1 MKGNYGIRLA
11 AYTVLA
17 FLLSYFGS
25 TTLLFL
31 VLGVVLLAEKNEWAT
46 RQVLQALV
54 LCYVGVIVRNV
65 LNIFDFV
72 YDIPSMFVSVDVLF
86 NVANVLVKIWRTI
99 ENLINSVVDL
109 AVLVLVVI
117 GIIKNLKDQ
126 DANLPLVKNVVD
138 WVYDIAKE
146 KKEKKE
152 EAPAAVEEKAE

>member
-17 FLLSYFGS
+17 FLLAYFGS

-54 LCYVGVIVRNV
+54 LCYVGMIVRNV

-72 YDIPSMFVSVDVLF
+72 YDIPSMFIDITALYNIAS
-86 NVANVLVKIWRTI
+86 VLVKIWSTI
-99 ENLINSVVDL
+99 EGLINWVVDL
-109 AVLVLVVI
+109 AVLVMIIV
-117 GIIKNLKDQ
+117 GIIRNLKDQ
-126 DANLPLVKNVVD
+126 DANIPVVKDVVN
-138 WVYDIAKE
+138 WVYGIAKE

-152 EAPAAVEEKAE
+152 EASAATEEKAE